1 MDHMTRSGSWRRSG
15 VSGGVRAL
23 AGCLIVAAG
32 IGISLG
38 VPASTAGASS
48 PITVSSFKHLVG
60 NESVTVSGSN
70 LGAGSGA
77 SFVSDASATV
87 KECAAAPG
95 SCITLATGIPVTAG
109 SFSGAVVLVRSGA
122 AGPSI
127 SGEPVCGVS
136 SVVTA
141 ASGSCSLT
149 VVGSPSGTSLSKSLS
164 FNYPSIKLK
173 AGPKGGGYVTLTVTS
188 SAGFPL
194 GSADPVELSECD
206 SQNASP
212 SAEACDAA
220 NGGAQD
226 VTTVATG
233 GHAAAGAANG
243 NIDGAVIIESDGSA
257 YAPSGTP
264 QGTDGAGGTCAAG
277 ATCHAVAVDQDN
289 PALRGVTSVK
299 TTAPAPN
306 CSSAGPNVDIA
317 YCDLAGVQLY
327 NYPLSGIDATGVDA
341 VGAGLGNDNF
351 SSAEAPD
358 ADFSGADLDN
368 GNFTDANLSGDNLTD
383 ADLSF
388 STLTGTDLAGA
399 QLAGANLAN
408 STSTSIVGVP
418 ASLPTGFQL
427 IDGYLVG
434 PKVDLGGAHLTGADL
449 AGADLESTGLDDAV
463 LTGANIEGTDFT
475 NAMLSGVVSGG
486 LTGTPA
492 VLPANCFLV
501 NGYLVTY
508 DVNLT
513 GVDLSGAVMP
523 GISLNNSTLVDV
535 NLSGADLDGA
545 YLSANLS
552 GADLSRANLY
562 GASFYGAGMPNA
574 DLDNAVTTYDDF
586 SYADMAGDNLTNDD
600 FTDVSLLGATLTG
613 ADLDGVNWNNT
624 VCPDSTLSNND
635 GNTCINDLTPE
646 S

>member
-1 MDHMTRSGSWRRSG
+1 MDHTTRSGSSRQSG

-23 AGCLIVAAG
+23 AGCMIAVAG

-38 VPASTAGASS
+38 VSAQTAGASI

-60 NESVTVSGSN
+60 NESVTVSSSH
-70 LGAGSGA
+70 LGTGSGT
-77 SFVSDASATV
+77 SFVSDTSATIE
-87 KECAAAPG
+87 ECAEAPG
-95 SCITLATGIPVTAG
+95 ACITLAGGIPVTAG
-109 SFSGAVVLVRSGA
+109 SFSGAAVAVRSGA

-127 SGEPVCGVS
+127 GGDPVCGVS
-136 SVVTA
+136 SKVTA
-141 ASGSCSLT
+141 ASGTCSLT
-149 VVGSPSGTSLSKSLS
+149 VVGSPSGTSVSKSLS
-164 FNYPSIKLK
+164 FNYPSIKVK
-173 AGPKGGGYVTLTVTS
+173 VGPKGGGYVTLIVTS

-194 GSADPVELSECD
+194 GSTDPVELSECD
-206 SQNASP
+206 SQNAPP
-212 SAEACDAA
+212 STESCDAA

-243 NIDGAVIIESDGSA
+243 NIDGVTIVESDGSA
-257 YAPSGTP
+257 YAPSGTI
-264 QGTDGAGGTCAAG
+264 QGTDAAGGTCAPG
-277 ATCHAVAVDQDN
+277 ATCRAVAVDQSN
-289 PALRGVTSVK
+289 TVLRGATSVK
-299 TTAPAPN
+299 VTAPAPN
-306 CSSAGPNVDIA
+306 CLSAGPNVDVA
-317 YCDLAGVQLY
+317 YCDLAGIQLY

-341 VGAGLGNDNF
+341 AGAQLGNDNF
-351 SSAEAPD
+351 SSAEAQD

-383 ADLSF
+383 ANLSF

-399 QLAGANLAN
+399 QLAGANLAD

-434 PKVDLGGAHLTGADL
+434 PGVDLGGAQLTGADL
-449 AGADLESTGLDDAV
+449 SGADLEGTGLDDAV

-475 NAMLSGVVSGG
+475 NTMLSGVVSGG

-492 VLPANCFLV
+492 ALPNNCFLV
-501 NGYLVTY
+501 NGYLVTW

-513 GVDLSGAVMP
+513 GVNLSGAVMP
-523 GISLNNSTLVDV
+523 NISLNNSTLVDV

-545 YLSANLS
+545 YMSANLS
-552 GADLSRANLY
+552 GADLSHANLY
-562 GASFYGAGMPNA
+562 SVSFYGAGMPNA

-600 FTDVSLLGATLTG
+600 FTGVSLLGATLTG

-635 GNTCINDLTPE
+635 GNTCINDLTPG